1 MVLTRSSTES
11 ERAARLRLAIT
22 RVARRLRQEANA
34 DLSPS
39 LTSALS
45 SIERHGPVTPSDLAN
60 CERVQRPTI
69 TRVLAR
75 LEELELIE
83 RTADPADG
91 RSTLVT
97 ITPVGRAL
105 LGDLRTRRD
114 AFLADRLSR
123 LPAEDRAVLDRAS
136 EVLESLLEDES

>member
-1 MVLTRSSTES
+1 MLTRSSTES

>member
-1 MVLTRSSTES
+1 MLTRSATES

-39 LTSALS
+39 LTSALA
-45 SIERHGPVTPSDLAN
+45 SIESHGPVTPSDLAN

-69 TRVLAR
+69 TRVLSR
-75 LEELELIE
+75 LDELELIE
-83 RTADPADG
+83 RAADPGDG
-91 RSTLVT
+91 RSTLVS
-97 ITPVGRAL
+97 ITPAGRAL

-123 LPAEDRAVLDRAS
+123 LSNEDRAVLDRAS
-136 EVLESLLEDES
+136 EVLESLLEEES

>member
-1 MVLTRSSTES
+1 MLTRSSTES

-39 LTSALS
+39 LTSALA
-45 SIERHGPVTPSDLAN
+45 SIEAHGPVTPSDLAS

-75 LEELELIE
+75 LAELELIE
-83 RTADPADG
+83 RSADPADG
-91 RSTLVT
+91 RSSLVS
-97 ITPVGRAL
+97 ITPAGREL
-105 LGDLRTRRD
+105 LSDLRTRRD
-114 AFLADRLSR
+114 AFLADRLTKLS
-123 LPAEDRAVLDRAS
+123 AEDRAVLDRAS
-136 EVLESLLEDES
+136 EVLESLLEDAS

>member
-1 MVLTRSSTES
+1 MLTRSSTEH

-39 LTSALS
+39 LTSALA
-45 SIERHGPVTPSDLAN
+45 SIEGHGPVTPSELAN

-75 LEELELIE
+75 LTELGLIE
-83 RTADPADG
+83 RAADPADG
-91 RSTLVT
+91 RSTLVS
-97 ITPVGRAL
+97 ITPSGRSL
-105 LGDLRTRRD
+105 LGDLRSRRD
-114 AFLADRLSR
+114 AFLADRLSK
-123 LPAEDRAVLDRAS
+123 LPPEDRAVLDRAS
-136 EVLESLLEDES
+136 EVLESLLENES

>member
-1 MVLTRSSTES
+1 MLTRSSTES

-39 LTSALS
+39 LTSALA
-45 SIERHGPVTPSDLAN
+45 SIERHGPVTPSDLAH

-75 LEELELIE
+75 LEELELIG
-83 RTADPADG
+83 RAADPADG

-97 ITPVGRAL
+97 ITPVGSAL
-105 LGDLRTRRD
+105 LSDLRTRRD

-123 LPAEDRAVLDRAS
+123 LSAEDRAVLDRAS

>member
-1 MVLTRSSTES
+1 MLTRSVTES
-11 ERAARLRLAIT
+11 EQAARLRLAVT

-39 LTSALS
+39 LTSALA
-45 SIERHGPVTPSDLAN
+45 SIESHGPVTPSELAN

-75 LEELELIE
+75 LAELELIQ
-83 RTADPADG
+83 RAADPADG
-91 RSTLVT
+91 RSTLVS
-97 ITPVGRAL
+97 ITPAGRAL
-105 LGDLRTRRD
+105 LSDLRTRRD

-123 LPAEDRAVLDRAS
+123 LPAEDRAVLDRAAQ
-136 EVLESLLEDES
+136 VLESLLEEEP

>member
-1 MVLTRSSTES
+1 MLTTSAHES

-39 LTSALS
+39 LTSALA
-45 SIERHGPVTPSDLAN
+45 SIESHGPVTPSDLAN

-75 LEELELIE
+75 LTELGLIE
-83 RTADPADG
+83 RAADPADG
-91 RSTLVT
+91 RSSLVS
-97 ITPVGRAL
+97 ITPAGRAL
-105 LGDLRTRRD
+105 LGELRTRRD

-136 EVLESLLEDES
+136 DVLESLLEDDS

>member
-1 MVLTRSSTES
+1 MLTRSSTES

-39 LTSALS
+39 LTSALA
-45 SIERHGPVTPSDLAN
+45 SIESHGPVTPSDLAN

-75 LEELELIE
+75 LAELELIE

-97 ITPVGRAL
+97 ITPAGSEL
-105 LGDLRTRRD
+105 LSDLRTRRD

-123 LPAEDRAVLDRAS
+123 LSAEDRAVLDRAS
-136 EVLESLLEDES
+136 DVLESLLEDES

>member
-1 MVLTRSSTES
+1 MLTKPVTET
-11 ERAARLRLAIT
+11 ERAARLRLAVT

-39 LTSALS
+39 LTSALA
-45 SIERHGPVTPSDLAN
+45 SIESHGPVTPSDLAG

-69 TRVLAR
+69 TRVLVR
-75 LEELELIE
+75 LAELGLIE
-83 RTADPADG
+83 RAADPADG
-91 RSTLVT
+91 RSTLVS
-97 ITPVGRAL
+97 ITPAGRAL

-123 LPAEDRAVLDRAS
+123 LSTEDRAVLDRAS
-136 EVLESLLEDES
+136 EVLEALLEDES

>member
-1 MVLTRSSTES
+1 MLTRSSTES

-39 LTSALS
+39 LTSALA
-45 SIERHGPVTPSDLAN
+45 SIEGHGPVTPSDLAN

-75 LEELELIE
+75 LAELELIE
-83 RTADPADG
+83 RAADPADG
-91 RSTLVT
+91 RSSLVT
-97 ITPVGRAL
+97 ITPAGRAL
-105 LGDLRTRRD
+105 LSDLRTRRD
-114 AFLADRLSR
+114 AFLAGRLSR
-123 LPAEDRAVLDRAS
+123 LSPEDRAVLDRAS

>member
-1 MVLTRSSTES
+1 MLTKPVTET
-11 ERAARLRLAIT
+11 ERAARLRLAVT

-39 LTSALS
+39 LTSALA
-45 SIERHGPVTPSDLAN
+45 SIESHGPVTPSDLAG

-69 TRVLAR
+69 TRVLVR
-75 LEELELIE
+75 LAELGLVE
-83 RTADPADG
+83 RAADPADG
-91 RSTLVT
+91 RSTLVS
-97 ITPVGRAL
+97 ITPAGRAL

-123 LPAEDRAVLDRAS
+123 LSTEDRAVLDRAS
-136 EVLESLLEDES
+136 EVLEALLEDES

>member
-1 MVLTRSSTES
+1 MLTKSSTES

-39 LTSALS
+39 LTSALA

-69 TRVLAR
+69 TRVLTR
-75 LEELELIE
+75 LAELELIE
-83 RTADPADG
+83 RAADPGDG
-91 RSTLVT
+91 RSSLVS
-97 ITPVGRAL
+97 ITPAGSAL
-105 LGDLRTRRD
+105 LSDLRTRRD
-114 AFLADRLSR
+114 AFLADRLSK
-123 LPAEDRAVLDRAS
+123 LAPEDRAVLDRAS
-136 EVLESLLEDES
+136 DVLESLLEDES

>member
-1 MVLTRSSTES
+1 MLTKSSTES

-69 TRVLAR
+69 TRVLTR
-75 LEELELIE
+75 LAELELIE
-83 RTADPADG
+83 RAADPGDG
-91 RSTLVT
+91 RSSLVS
-97 ITPVGRAL
+97 ITPAGLAL
-105 LGDLRTRRD
+105 LSDLRTRRD
-114 AFLADRLSR
+114 AFLADRLSK
-123 LPAEDRAVLDRAS
+123 LPPEDRAVLDRAS
-136 EVLESLLEDES
+136 DVLESLLEDAS

>member
-1 MVLTRSSTES
+1 MLTTSSTES
-11 ERAARLRLAIT
+11 ERAARLRLSIT

-39 LTSALS
+39 LTSALA
-45 SIERHGPVTPSDLAN
+45 SIESHGPVTPSDLAN

-75 LEELELIE
+75 LTELELVE
-83 RTADPADG
+83 RAADPADG

-97 ITPVGRAL
+97 ITPAGSAL
-105 LGDLRTRRD
+105 LSDLRTRRD
-114 AFLADRLSR
+114 AFLADRLSK
-123 LPAEDRAVLDRAS
+123 LSPEDRAVLDRAS
-136 EVLESLLEDES
+136 HVLESLLEDES